1 MYSILL
7 IEDNEYIVKGIK
19 YLLEANNFKV
29 TITKSLKEATSL
41 IENKY
46 DLIILDLMLPDGDGL
61 EFFEKYLKNKT
72 TLILTAKDDE
82 DIISNSLDSGVEDYI
97 IKPFRSK
104 ELLSRINKILKR
116 NKDNEIIKV
125 SNVSL
130 DIESG
135 RVFVDNKEI
144 NLTSLEYRILLLL
157 FQNLNRIV
165 TREIL
170 IDRIWDISGKFVE
183 DNTLTVYIKRIR
195 EKLGSDNLIKTIKGI
210 GYRVDK
216 WKNKEK

>member
-1 MYSILL
+1 MHSILL
-7 IEDNEYIVKGIK
+7 IEDNDYIIKGIK
-19 YLLEANNFKV
+19 YLLESNNFKV
-29 TITKSLKEATSL
+29 TIAKSLKEAKEL
-41 IENKY
+41 ISNKY

-61 EFFEKYLKNKT
+61 KFYEENLKNKT

-82 DIISNSLDSGVEDYI
+82 DTISSSLDSGVEDYI

-104 ELLSRINKILKR
+104 ELLARINKILKR
-116 NKDNEIIKV
+116 NKDNAIITV
-125 SNVSL
+125 DNVTI
-130 DIESG
+130 DADAG
-135 RVFVDNKEI
+135 RVFVTNKEI
-144 NLTSLEYRILLLL
+144 VLTSLEYRILLLL

-195 EKLGSDNLIKTIKGI
+195 EKLGNENIIKTIKGI

-216 WKNKEK
+216 